1 MRRRDILRLALAGTG
16 VFATTAAHAQHGG
29 HAQPASCPTDGTP
42 MQFIPKKPADANPAQ
57 DDLAKYESCPYCGMN
72 RRQFH
77 HSRMLVQYGDNLPDA
92 TCSLHCAAISLSINI
107 DRGPKAIY
115 VADNMATTE
124 VKPLIEVEKAT
135 FLVGSK
141 LPGVMTK
148 RSKVAYGS
156 EAAAK
161 ASQAANGGELMDF
174 DKALLAAHTDMA
186 QDVAMIRKMREERRK
201 KMSMEHKR

>member
-1 MRRRDILRLALAGTG
+1 
-16 VFATTAAHAQHGG
+16 
-29 HAQPASCPTDGTP
+29 
-42 MQFIPKKPADANPAQ
+42 
-57 DDLAKYESCPYCGMN
+57 
-72 RRQFH
+72 
-77 HSRMLVQYGDNLPDA
+77 
-92 TCSLHCAAISLSINI
+92 
-107 DRGPKAIY
+107 
-115 VADNMATTE
+115 MATAE

-161 ASQAANGGELMDF
+161 ASQAANGGELMNF
-174 DKALLAAHTDMA
+174 DQALLAAHTDMA

-201 KMSMEHKR
+201 KMSMEHKK